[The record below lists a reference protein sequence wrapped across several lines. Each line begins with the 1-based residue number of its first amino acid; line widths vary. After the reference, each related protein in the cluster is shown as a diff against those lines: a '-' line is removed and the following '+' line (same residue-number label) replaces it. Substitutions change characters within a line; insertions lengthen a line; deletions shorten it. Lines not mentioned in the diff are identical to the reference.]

1 MNKYKFL
8 AVNTVLLFLSTF
20 SSKFLTFLL
29 MPIYTSALTTA
40 EYNAVNLMMQT
51 ANIMI
56 PIASFGMANAIIR
69 FGLDKNYSKHKVF
82 TIACNTYLKGFVL
95 SLAFFPIIQKIEV
108 IGEYVW
114 FLYLYLFASCLR
126 TLVQQFTRARAITK
140 LYAADGLLTTINT
153 LFLVWLFLIQLKLGP
168 IGYILAIIGAD
179 LFSALFLSVISGA
192 FKYYKLKA
200 NSKKLAKEMLKYCIP
215 FIPNS
220 IFWWITNVS
229 DQYLVSYM
237 VGESVAGLYAIAYK
251 IPGII
256 VLCSTVFTEAWQIS
270 AVSEKGKSDTSTFFK
285 NVFKAYQGAIFIAA
299 AYLIMLV
306 KPLNSLMVS
315 ESYYESWIFIPILI
329 IATVFS
335 CFSSFLSSIYMVNK
349 DGKANLYTMMV
360 GAFVNIGLNV
370 FLIPAYGAQ
379 GAAISTLVSY
389 FTVFAARALGT
400 KKIINMK
407 ISAFSIFINLALSL
421 ALSFVVIT
429 ELQNWIYVG
438 IGITLIITAYNFSS
452 VYGFI
457 KNIIK
462 IVLKKKSKKA

>member
-8 AVNTVLLFLSTF
+8 AVNTILFFISTF
-20 SSKFLTFLL
+20 SSKFLVFLL

-56 PIASFGMANAIIR
+56 PIASFGMANGIIR
-69 FGLDKNYSKHKVF
+69 FGLDKSYSKHRVF
-82 TIACNTYLKGFVL
+82 TIACNTYAKGFVL
-95 SLAFFPIIQKIEV
+95 SLVFYPIIQKVEV
-108 IGEYVW
+108 IGEYAG

-126 TLVQQFTRARAITK
+126 TIVQQFTRARKLTR
-140 LYAADGLLTTINT
+140 LYAVDGLLATINT
-153 LFLVWLFLIQLKLGP
+153 LILVWLLLVQLQLGP

-179 LFSALFLSVISGA
+179 LLSALFLSVVSGS
-192 FKYYKLKA
+192 FKYYKIKA
-200 NSKKLAKEMLKYCIP
+200 NSKRLTKEMLRYCIP

-237 VGESVAGLYAIAYK
+237 VSESAAGLYAISYK
-251 IPGII
+251 LPGII

-270 AVSEKGKSDTSTFFK
+270 AVNEKGKSGTDKFFK

-299 AYLIMLV
+299 AFLIMLI
-306 KPLNSLMVS
+306 KPLNLLMVAD
-315 ESYYESWIFIPILI
+315 SYYESWIYIPILV

-335 CFSSFLSSIYMVNK
+335 CFSTFLSSIYMVSK
-349 DGKANLYTMMV
+349 DGKANLYTMMA
-360 GAFVNIGLNV
+360 GAVVNIGLNL

-379 GAAISTLVSY
+379 GAGISTLISY
-389 FTVFAARALGT
+389 FTVFTLRAIGT
-400 KKIINMK
+400 RKIINIK
-407 ISAFSIFINLALSL
+407 ISPFSIFINLILSL
-421 ALSFVVIT
+421 SLSYVVIT
-429 ELQNWIYVG
+429 EGANWIYIG
-438 IGITLIITAYNFSS
+438 IGITLLITAVNFSS

-457 KNIIK
+457 KTIIK
-462 IVLKKKSKKA
+462 TILKRK